1 MIFKIYYPKNTVI
14 TKYKVYFD
22 PETGKIYGVTNRED
36 PEHTDYFELPVQDLE
51 DFLIGKR
58 NIVHHKVVFDIK
70 EQAYKIINKQ
80 ESLIVYVDD
89 LIFKVAT
96 VPSYQI
102 LIEQDVVNKQ
112 WKISASDELKEK
124 MKSITSRLEETMFFS
139 ITEKNNP
146 NILFNHFYVSIG
158 DIIKQDFVKVAFVSQ
173 DEETFGITS
182 VYTNRKFDRYSHKAI
197 NE

>member
-1 MIFKIYYPKNTVI
+1 MIFKIYYPKNIVI

-22 PETGKIYGVTNRED
+22 PETGKIYGITNRED

-51 DFLIGKR
+51 DFLIGRR

-96 VPSYQI
+96 VPLYQI
-102 LIEQDVVNKQ
+102 LIKQDIVNKQ
-112 WKISASDELKEK
+112 WKISASAELKDK

-158 DIIKQDFVKVAFVSQ
+158 DVIKQDSINVAFVSQ
-173 DEETFGITS
+173 DEETFGATS
-182 VYTNRKFDRYSHKAI
+182 VYTNRKFDRYSHETI